1 MALELTDSNFKSE
14 VLDSPIPVIVD
25 FWAPWCRPCQML
37 GPTIEE
43 IAHDLQGEVK
53 VGKVNVDNSETVAGK
68 FGISTIPTV
77 MLFKDGKVVKKVVGL
92 MRKEDLL
99 RNLGL

>member
-1 MALELTDSNFKSE
+1 
-14 VLDSPIPVIVD
+14 
-25 FWAPWCRPCQML
+25 ML

-43 IAHDLQGEVK
+43 LAHELEGTVK
-53 VGKVNVDNSETVAGK
+53 VGKVNVDNSEEVAGRY
-68 FGISTIPTV
+68 GISTIPTI
-77 MLFKDGKVVKKVVGL
+77 MLFKNGVAVKKVVGL

>member
-1 MALELTDSNFKSE
+1 MALELTSTNFKSE
-14 VLDSPIPVIVD
+14 VLDSRLPVIVD

-43 IAHDLQGEVK
+43 LHHDLDGRAK
-53 VGKVNVDNSETVAGK
+53 VGKVNVDVTEDIAMRY
-68 FGISTIPTV
+68 GISTIPTI
-77 MLFKDGKVVKKVVGL
+77 MLFKDGVPVKKVVGL

>member
-1 MALELTDSNFKSE
+1 MALEITDSNFKVE
-14 VLDSPIPVIVD
+14 VLQSKLPVIID

-43 IAHDLQGEVK
+43 LAHELEGKVK
-53 VGKVNVDNSETVAGK
+53 VGKINVDNSEEVAMK
-68 FGISTIPTV
+68 YSVSTIPTI
-77 MLFKDGKVVKKVVGL
+77 MLFRDGVPVKKIVGL

>member
-1 MALELTDSNFKSE
+1 MALVFTDTNFKTE
-14 VLDSPIPVIVD
+14 VLESSLPVIVD

-43 IAHDLQGEVK
+43 IHHDLEGEVK
-53 VGKVNVDNSETVAGK
+53 VGKVNVDDSEGVAMK
-68 FGISTIPTV
+68 YGISTIPTV
-77 MLFKDGKVVKKVVGL
+77 MLFKNGQVVSKVVGL

-99 RNLGL
+99 RKLGL

>member
-1 MALELTDSNFKSE
+1 MALAFTSTNFKSE
-14 VLDSPIPVIVD
+14 VLESKGFAIVD
-25 FWAPWCRPCQML
+25 FWAPWCRPCMML

-43 IAHDLQGEVK
+43 IAHDLEGKVK
-53 VGKVNVDNSETVAGK
+53 VGKVNVDESEDVAMR
-68 FGISTIPTV
+68 FGISTIPTI
-77 MLFKDGKVVKKVVGL
+77 MLFKDGVAVKKVVGL

>member
-1 MALELTDSNFKSE
+1 MALMLNNTNFQTE
-14 VLDSPIPVIVD
+14 VVSSPIPVIVD

-37 GPTIEE
+37 GPTIEQLHTE
-43 IAHDLQGEVK
+43 LEGKVK
-53 VGKVNVDNSETVAGK
+53 VGKVNVDENEELAMR
-68 FGISTIPTV
+68 FGISTIPSII
-77 MLFKDGKVVKKVVGL
+77 LFRDGKPVKKVVGL

>member
-1 MALELTDSNFKSE
+1 MALELTSTNFKSE
-14 VLDSPIPVIVD
+14 VLESKLPVIVD

-43 IAHDLQGEVK
+43 LHHELDGRAK
-53 VGKVNVDNSETVAGK
+53 VGKVNVDNTEDIAMRY
-68 FGISTIPTV
+68 GISTIPTI
-77 MLFKDGKVVKKVVGL
+77 MLFKDGVAVKKIVGL

>member
-1 MALELTDSNFKSE
+1 MALEITDSNFKVE
-14 VLDSPIPVIVD
+14 VLQSKLPVIID

-43 IAHDLQGEVK
+43 LAHELEGKVK
-53 VGKVNVDNSETVAGK
+53 VGKINVDNSEEVAMK
-68 FGISTIPTV
+68 YSVSTIPTI
-77 MLFKDGKVVKKVVGL
+77 MLFRDGVPVKKVVGL

>member
-1 MALELTDSNFKSE
+1 MALELTDSNFKIE
-14 VLDSPIPVIVD
+14 VLQSKIPVIVD

-43 IAHDLQGEVK
+43 LAHELEGKVK
-53 VGKVNVDNSETVAGK
+53 VGKVNVDNSEAVAGRY
-68 FGISTIPTV
+68 GISTIPTI
-77 MLFKDGKVVKKVVGL
+77 MLFKEGVPVKKVVGL

-99 RNLGL
+99 KNLGL

>member
-1 MALELTDSNFKSE
+1 M
-14 VLDSPIPVIVD
+14 
-25 FWAPWCRPCQML
+25 ML

-43 IAHDLQGEVK
+43 IAHDLEGKVK
-53 VGKVNVDNSETVAGK
+53 VGKVNVDESEDIAGR
-68 FGISTIPTV
+68 FGISTIPTI
-77 MLFKDGKVVKKVVGL
+77 MLFKDGVAVKKTVGL

>member
-1 MALELTDSNFKSE
+1 MALEFTDTNFKTE
-14 VLDSPIPVIVD
+14 VLESSIPVIVD
-25 FWAPWCRPCQML
+25 LWAPWCRPCQML

-43 IAHDLQGEVK
+43 IAHDLEGEVK
-53 VGKVNVDNSETVAGK
+53 VGKVNVDNSETVAMK

-77 MLFKDGKVVKKVVGL
+77 MLFKNGQAVKKVVGL

>member
-14 VLDSPIPVIVD
+14 VLDATTPVIVD

-43 IAHDLQGEVK
+43 LAHELEGTVK
-53 VGKVNVDNSETVAGK
+53 VGKVNVDNSEEVAGRY
-68 FGISTIPTV
+68 GISTIPTI
-77 MLFKDGKVVKKVVGL
+77 MLFKNGVAVKKVVGL

>member
-1 MALELTDSNFKSE
+1 MALEFTDKNFKTE
-14 VLDSPIPVIVD
+14 VLESSQPVIVD

-43 IAHDLQGEVK
+43 IHHDLEGEVK
-53 VGKVNVDNSETVAGK
+53 VGKVNVDDSETIAMK
-68 FGISTIPTV
+68 YGISTIPTV
-77 MLFKDGKVVKKVVGL
+77 MLFKNGQVAAKVVGL

-99 RNLGL
+99 RKLGL

>member
-1 MALELTDSNFKSE
+1 MALEFTDSNFKVE
-14 VLDSPIPVIVD
+14 VLQSKLPVIVD

-43 IAHDLQGEVK
+43 LSHELEGKVK
-53 VGKVNVDNSETVAGK
+53 VGKVNVDNSQEVAMK
-68 FGISTIPTV
+68 YSVSTIPTI
-77 MLFKDGKVVKKVVGL
+77 MLFKDGVAVKKIVGL